1 MTYVLPSIRRRYK
14 VRDLGAYEG
23 RIDFASNRMSFI
35 TTPLAHREYAMDSDV
50 HYSPLTFIREDVGQ
64 G

>member
-1 MTYVLPSIRRRYK
+1 MRQRYE

-23 RIDFASNRMSFI
+23 HLRRIEYHFI
-35 TTPLAHREYAMDSDV
+35 TTRLAHREYAMDSDA